1 MRPAGGPVFAC
12 VHRGALG
19 DFALT
24 WPALSRLRERYPR
37 HRFVGV
43 GRPAHLELA
52 VALGLLDAGLY
63 AESSAL
69 LSFFN
74 GEALPPALA
83 ALDAALVWMREDPA
97 LDALLRTLPG
107 PAAMHPPFPGE
118 GTHALEHHLAA
129 LAKFGGAVPAYANE
143 TFALNASTP
152 PQAFPAAG
160 AILLHPGSG
169 SPAKNFE
176 RSFYAGLASDLS
188 KDSGLKVKIVLGPA
202 EEGDSGFY
210 RERFEVL
217 TPASPLALAHLLAV
231 AALFVGND
239 SGPAHVA
246 ALLGTPTVALFR
258 DTKPEAWCPRGPAA
272 VACSTASEEE
282 ARNKVDEALK
292 TFRFGTKQG

>member
-1 MRPAGGPVFAC
+1 MRPAGGPAFAC

-24 WPALSRLRERYPR
+24 WPALSRLRERFPR

-52 VALGLLDAGLY
+52 IALGLLDAGLD
-63 AESSAL
+63 AESSRL
-69 LSFFN
+69 LPFFN

-83 ALDAALVWMREDPA
+83 GLDAALLWMREDPA
-97 LDALLRTLPG
+97 LNALLRTLPG
-107 PAAMHPPFPGE
+107 PVAWHPPFPGG
-118 GTHALEHHLAA
+118 GTHTLEHHLSV
-129 LAKFGGAVPAYANE
+129 LAKFGGAAPAYANE
-143 TFALNASTP
+143 TFSLSGARPSEARDA
-152 PQAFPAAG
+152 Q

-176 RSFYAGLASDLS
+176 PSLYAALAADLS
-188 KDSGLKVKIVLGPA
+188 DATGLKVNFVLGPA
-202 EEGDSGFY
+202 EERDAAFY
-210 RERFEVL
+210 RARFEVIA
-217 TPASPLALAHLLAV
+217 PASPLELARALAS

-258 DTKPEAWCPRGPAA
+258 ATDPATWGPRGPAA
-272 VACSTASEEE
+272 RFVVAASGEE
-282 ARNKVDEALK
+282 ARAKAREVLK
-292 TFRFGTKQG
+292 TLRFGTKTG